1 MEQNEKKELR
11 SLNVELPTLYVEELE
26 QRLETDPLA
35 IGGLLSGDFDGVEAY
50 SCGKDCDEFTCD
62 VHCDDHCSEPV
73 SYTHLTLPTK
83 LEV

>member
-35 IGGLLSGDFDGVEAY
+35 IGGLLSEISMELKHILVVKIAMNLLVTFIVMTIVQSIVE
-50 SCGKDCDEFTCD
+50 DII
-62 VHCDDHCSEPV
+62 VR
-73 SYTHLTLPTK
+73 
-83 LEV
+83 

>member
-50 SCGKDCDEFTCD
+50 SCGKDCD
-62 VHCDDHCSEPV
+62 
-73 SYTHLTLPTK
+73 
-83 LEV
+83 

>member
-50 SCGKDCDEFTCD
+50 SCGNLLVTFIAMTIVQSIVEDFI
-62 VHCDDHCSEPV
+62 VR
-73 SYTHLTLPTK
+73 
-83 LEV
+83 

>member
-1 MEQNEKKELR
+1 MEQNDKKELP

-62 VHCDDHCSEPV
+62 VHCDDHCSEHCGRFHCSV
-73 SYTHLTLPTK
+73 D
-83 LEV
+83 